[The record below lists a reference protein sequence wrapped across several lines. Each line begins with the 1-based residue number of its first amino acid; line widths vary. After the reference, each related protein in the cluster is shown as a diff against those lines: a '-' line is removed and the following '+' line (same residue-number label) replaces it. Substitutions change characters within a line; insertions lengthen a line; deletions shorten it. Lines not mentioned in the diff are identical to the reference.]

1 MIRTIRRFD
10 IFMAKE
16 HYIVGVDVGTNSV
29 RVVQAKVD
37 LSRTAAESG
46 QQSGGL
52 SVIGASEVPSLG
64 LRRGVIVDI
73 EEAVSS
79 ISSALEKVERM
90 TGVPVSVANV
100 SISGNHIS
108 SLSSHGVIAISRADG
123 EITENDIVRCVDA
136 SQAISIPQ
144 NKEVIHVFP
153 KTFSL
158 DGQTGIKDPL
168 GMSGIRLEVDT
179 IIVQAGLPF
188 VRNLNRAVLQAGLE
202 VDELI
207 LAPCA
212 AAESVLN
219 KRQKDLGVCLVD
231 LGAGTTS
238 MAVYEEGD
246 LLHTTVLPIGQMHIT
261 NDIAIGL
268 RCSIE
273 TAEKVKL
280 HFGHANP
287 KAVDRDEEIDLS
299 KFDSSEEQSTARGY
313 LVEIIEARL
322 EEIFNM
328 VNNELKKIHR
338 DGKLPSGVVLTGGG
352 SKLEGVVEFSKKYL
366 RLPSVLGMPQNA
378 SAIIDRVNDPSFATA
393 VGLVMWG
400 GKYSNPTGNAQSASR
415 RIGGAVKNM
424 LSNQSVAKLKKWFKS
439 FLP

>member
-1 MIRTIRRFD
+1 
-10 IFMAKE
+10 MAKE
-16 HYIVGVDVGTNSV
+16 QYIVGLDIGTSSI
-29 RVVQAKVD
+29 RVVQAK
-37 LSRTAAESG
+37 SG
-46 QQSGGL
+46 LDGAGF
-52 SVIGASEVPSLG
+52 SVIGASSVPSIG

-90 TGVPVSVANV
+90 TGVPVTSVNV
-100 SISGNHIS
+100 SVSGNHIS
-108 SLSSHGVIAISRADG
+108 SLSSHGVIAVSRADG

-144 NKEVIHVFP
+144 NKEVLHVFP
-153 KTFSL
+153 KTFTL

-168 GMSGIRLEVDT
+168 GMTGIRLEVDT

-188 VRNLNRAVLQAGLE
+188 IKNLTRAVMQAGLE
-202 VDELI
+202 IEDMV

-238 MAVYEEGD
+238 IAIYEEGD
-246 LLHTTVLPIGQMHIT
+246 LLHTTVLPIGSMHIT

-273 TAEKVKL
+273 TAEKVKIA
-280 HFGHANP
+280 FGHSSP
-287 KAVDRDEEIDLS
+287 KVVDKHEEIDLA
-299 KFDSSEEQSTARGY
+299 KFDASEEQSTNREY
-313 LVEIIEARL
+313 VVEIIEARL
-322 EEIFNM
+322 EEIFSM

-338 DGKLPSGVVLTGGG
+338 DGKLPAGIVLTGGG
-352 SKLEGVVEFSKKYL
+352 ANLPGIVEFSKKHL
-366 RLPSVLGMPQNA
+366 HLPSVLGKPQNV
-378 SAIIDRVNDPSFATA
+378 STIIDRVDDPSFATVA
-393 VGLVMWG
+393 GLVLWG
-400 GKYSNPTGNAQSASR
+400 GKYASSVGQAQMGD
-415 RIGGAVKNM
+415 IVKNI
-424 LSNQSVAKLKKWFKS
+424 LSNQNVAKIRKWFKS